1 MTRLA
6 LLARDRYWLQIAFVA
21 IAAVAAVAFVLV
33 TDALAFRSPVNLSWM
48 VGLPVVIATVA
59 NTDWGR
65 RCVMMLALVP
75 LSLVVSTIVGVNFT
89 SYG

>member
-6 LLARDRYWLQIAFVA
+6 LLARDRYWLQIAFVT
-21 IAAVAAVAFVLV
+21 IAAVAFVLV

-48 VGLPVVIATVA
+48 VGLPVLIAIVA

-65 RCVMMLALVP
+65 RCVMMLALVL